1 MEIAFNYQARTPK
14 GKIITGLIYAQNR
27 PLGFSKLKRNGFAPI
42 SLDLSIPATVKGL
55 ISTDFN
61 QPELAR
67 FYHTLGRRMKN
78 GKAMI
83 EGLTAASEYVNDQR
97 LKQAIM
103 VMKQATSD
111 GQNEFQA
118 MTSAGFPYR
127 DAMVVKATSSAGN
140 TGDAF
145 ISLASEILRV
155 YELRKSV
162 TQIFR
167 MPVIMIFMMYA
178 FFYASLVWVAP
189 MTMGFLKNLNMKLN
203 MSAFNQG
210 YFDFATFFNANR
222 WVASAVYFAVP
233 IAVIYVVKSEGFGN
247 ALDKFKKL
255 RDISVKSDQ
264 AALWNSF
271 SMLYDAAIPV
281 KEACRILA
289 DAAKRPDS
297 RANFRKLGRLVESGR
312 AIEDAIQVSGFPP
325 FVVSGVRASDS
336 GGNLVEGLKDMVKNL
351 EEDVF
356 SMTEILKENVKILAL
371 LIVASGV
378 TLIFFVTY
386 YPIISSVLSA
396 L

>member
-1 MEIAFNYQARTPK
+1 LERAYNYQARTPK
-14 GKIITGLIYAQNR
+14 GKLISGLIYAENR
-27 PLGFSKLKRNGFAPI
+27 PLGFSKLKRNGFAPVTLEI
-42 SLDLSIPATVKGL
+42 NIPATLSGL
-55 ISTDFN
+55 ISSDFS

-78 GKAMI
+78 GKAII
-83 EGLTAASEYVNDQR
+83 EGLSAASEYVTDQR
-97 LKQAIM
+97 LKQAIL
-103 VMKQATSD
+103 VMKQATTD

-118 MTSAGFPYR
+118 MTAAGFPNR

-140 TGDAF
+140 TGEAF
-145 ISLASEILRV
+145 ISLALEIQRV
-155 YELRKSV
+155 HDLRKSV
-162 TQIFR
+162 KSIFR
-167 MPVIMIFMMYA
+167 MPIIMMFMMYG
-178 FFYASLVWVAP
+178 FFYGSIRWVAP

-203 MSAFNQG
+203 LGAFNQG
-210 YFDFATFFNANR
+210 YFDFATFFNENV
-222 WVASAVYFAVP
+222 WMASAAYFAVP
-233 IAVIYVVKSEGFGN
+233 VGVIYAVKSEWFRK
-247 ALDKFKKL
+247 ALDKIKRL
-255 RDISVKSDQ
+255 RDISVKSDM

-271 SMLYDAAIPV
+271 GMLYDAAIPV
-281 KEACRILA
+281 KEICRILA
-289 DAAKRPDS
+289 DAATRQDS
-297 RANFRKLGRLVESGR
+297 RANFRKLGRFVESGR
-312 AIEDAIQVSGFPP
+312 AIEDAIQVSGFPS

-386 YPIISSVLSA
+386 FPIISSVLSA

>member
-1 MEIAFNYQARTPK
+1 LEIAYNYQARTPK
-14 GKIITGLIYAQNR
+14 GKMFTGLIYAPNR
-27 PLGFSKLKRNGFAPI
+27 PLGLSKLKRNGFAPI
-42 SLDLSIPATVKGL
+42 LLEVSIPGTLKGL
-55 ISTDFN
+55 ISTDFS
-61 QPELAR
+61 QSELSR
-67 FYHTLGRRMKN
+67 FYNTLGRRMKN

-83 EGLTAASEYVNDQR
+83 EGLTAASEYINDQR
-97 LKQAIM
+97 LKQAIL
-103 VMKQATSD
+103 VMKQAISD

-118 MTSAGFPYR
+118 MTSAGFPHR
-127 DAMVVKATSSAGN
+127 DAMVVRATSSAGN

-145 ISLASEILRV
+145 ISLAQEIARV
-155 YELRKSV
+155 HELRKSV
-162 TQIFR
+162 AQIFR

-178 FFYASLVWVAP
+178 LFYGSLRWVAP
-189 MTMGFLKNLNMKLN
+189 KTMEFLQGLNMKLN
-203 MSAFNQG
+203 MSSFNQA
-210 YFDFATFFNANR
+210 YFDFAAFFNNNVWA
-222 WVASAVYFAVP
+222 ASVCYFLVPVGAVYA
-233 IAVIYVVKSEGFGN
+233 IKSEWFGK
-247 ALDKFKKL
+247 ALDKFKRL

-281 KEACRILA
+281 KEACRILS

-297 RANFRKLGRLVESGR
+297 RANFRKLGRVVESGR
-312 AIEDAIQVSGFPP
+312 SIEDAIQVSGFPS

-336 GGNLVEGLKDMVKNL
+336 GGNLVEGLQEMVKNL

>member
-1 MEIAFNYQARTPK
+1 VEIAYNYQARTPK
-14 GKIITGLIYAQNR
+14 GKLLTGLIYAQNR
-27 PLGFSKLKRNGFAPI
+27 PLGFSKLKRNGFSPI
-42 SLDLSIPATVKGL
+42 SLEVSIPGTIKGL
-55 ISTDFN
+55 ISTDFD
-61 QPELAR
+61 QAELAR

-97 LKQAIM
+97 LKQAIL

-118 MTSAGFPYR
+118 MTSAGFPHR
-127 DAMVVKATSSAGN
+127 DAMVIRATSSAGN
-140 TGDAF
+140 TGDSF
-145 ISLASEILRV
+145 IALAHEISRV
-155 YELRKSV
+155 HELRKSV
-162 TQIFR
+162 NQIFR
-167 MPVIMIFMMYA
+167 MPIIMLFMMYA
-178 FFYASLVWVAP
+178 FFYGSLVWVAP
-189 MTMGFLKNLNMKLN
+189 MTMGFLKNLNMKLKL
-203 MSAFNQG
+203 SAFNQG
-210 YFDFATFFNANR
+210 YFDFATVFNANIL
-222 WVASAVYFAVP
+222 WASFLYFLVP
-233 IAVIYVVKSEGFGN
+233 VGAIYAVKSEWFGK
-247 ALDKFKKL
+247 ALDKFKRL

-297 RANFRKLGRLVESGR
+297 RSNFRKLGRLVESGR
-312 AIEDAIQVSGFPP
+312 AIEDAIQVSGFPS

-336 GGNLVEGLKDMVKNL
+336 GGNLVEGLRDMVKNL